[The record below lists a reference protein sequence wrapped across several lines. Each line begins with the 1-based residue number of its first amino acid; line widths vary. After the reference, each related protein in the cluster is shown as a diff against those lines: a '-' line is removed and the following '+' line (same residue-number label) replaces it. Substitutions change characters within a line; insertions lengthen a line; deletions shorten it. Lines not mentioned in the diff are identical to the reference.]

1 MENLNKLKGM
11 QILKAYG
18 YYNNLQNENTK
29 VINNETI
36 NTYLQPFFND
46 SSIAVGT
53 DIISIHSS
61 KVLPRNSDFAVRFSV
76 KVGHNGLPSY
86 NQIGNVTNRLI
97 GLFTGIV
104 GGLSSPELYIYDSSG
119 DYAHN
124 LLSLQSVGAGVK
136 TISSRASTDTSTII
150 YTGNQLASVNFIILK
165 VGDNILVQANYG
177 VKTLSEIYSASVIGS
192 GDFGFCVK
200 VQKPPA
206 SNSSVGNVNNIRYY
220 IFP

>member
-1 MENLNKLKGM
+1 MVKFDTWNIITL
-11 QILKAYG
+11 
-18 YYNNLQNENTK
+18 NNLQNANTK

-36 NTYLQPFFND
+36 NTYLQPFFDD

-76 KVGHNGLPSY
+76 KLGHNGVPHNGQVGY
-86 NQIGNVTNRLI
+86 VTNRLI

-104 GGLSSPELYIYDSSG
+104 GGLSSPELYIYDGAG
-119 DYAHN
+119 DYFHN

-136 TISSRASTDTSTII
+136 TISARASTDTSTII

-177 VKTLSEIYSASVIGS
+177 VKTLSETYSASVMGS

-200 VQKPPA
+200 VQKPQA
-206 SNSSVGNVNNIRYY
+206 SNSSVGNVTNIRYY